1 MADARGNFFIVDNKI
16 FDYKLTP
23 IAFYVYCY
31 LLRCHNRKNGCYPSR
46 RTISNACGIS
56 GSYVGRAVK
65 ELEERGLIR
74 VKHNFGDGRQRNNS
88 YELLPLGDPDKK

>member
-1 MADARGNFFIVDNKI
+1 MVDNKI
-16 FDYKLTP
+16 FDRRLMP

-31 LLRCHNRKNGCYPSR
+31 LLRCHNRKYGCYPSR

-56 GSYVGRAVK
+56 PSSVGRAVK
-65 ELEERGLIR
+65 ELEEKGLVQ

-88 YELLPLGDPDKK
+88 YELLPLETPETR